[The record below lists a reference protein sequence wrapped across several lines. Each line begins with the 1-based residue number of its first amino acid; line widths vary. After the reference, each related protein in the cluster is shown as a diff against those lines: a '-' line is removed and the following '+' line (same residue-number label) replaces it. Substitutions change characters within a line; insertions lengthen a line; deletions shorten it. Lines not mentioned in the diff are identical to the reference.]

1 MEDYKTMYEQALD
14 NFKKIRAAN
23 KDNKE
28 LVDFIE
34 YNYPELKENK
44 DEEKPNGGI
53 VSEDFNEGEGFYKVN
68 LAYLN
73 KEQVI
78 EIEELVKKWN
88 PEFQEGDDEKIRKG
102 LIDFLKSPFVNENIT
117 DEKVAPWIAWL
128 EKQGKP
134 QIRTGSEWV
143 RTIDDACEHRYAE
156 EYAHGECCH
165 QQFFRWGFQEGVD
178 WLEKQSEQKSAEWHR
193 EDEQN
198 LNVCLGYIPDEFLRR
213 WLKDVVYEKYDKPTW
228 SEEDEQQMK
237 SCFDFLDNISCGDDS
252 ELNDCRNWLKSL
264 KDRYTWK
271 PSDEQMEALNDAVRL
286 YKSTHFDSQHYK
298 IESLYECLKKLREK

>member
-88 PEFQEGDDEKIRKG
+88 PELKEREDKIMKE
-102 LIDFLKSPFVNENIT
+102 LILNVLLSTTPQLEEILSIYKKRREDV
-117 DEKVAPWIAWL
+117 IAWL
-128 EKQGKP
+128 EKKGEKTNP
-134 QIRTGSEWV
+134 YSGISF
-143 RTIDDACEHRYAE
+143 
-156 EYAHGECCH
+156 EYNGHI
-165 QQFFRWGFQEGVD
+165 WGMCARDNGVD
-178 WLEKQSEQKSAEWHR
+178 ILLDSQSLKHLGMPCEQ
-193 EDEQN
+193 
-198 LNVCLGYIPDEFLRR
+198 
-213 WLKDVVYEKYDKPTW
+213 KPTW
-228 SEEDEQQMK
+228 SEEDENG
-237 SCFDFLDNISCGDDS
+237 LGDALWAIKQARTIAKD
-252 ELNDCRNWLKSL
+252 ENEMGGLWYAEKWLKSL
-264 KDRYTWK
+264 KERIG
-271 PSDEQMEALNDAVRL
+271 E
-286 YKSTHFDSQHYK
+286 
-298 IESLYECLKKLREK
+298 